1 MKGFLEFFDDL
12 THGRGHGTKWL
23 EPQVFM
29 ILVEGA
35 LHPAREGGCCPTR
48 REAKVRPA
56 WRTRLCRHGE
66 PLAPH
71 DQVDMF
77 LRAGSL
83 FLRPRTVPRFPCRL
97 ENNFEAELQRTGG
110 AQRKHTRPQPNQ
122 VRTVSPR
129 RAVQSSRS
137 SIQDAAKRLARRVEV
152 LAIEEIVDADLR
164 LERQAIP
171 PMDWFDLPSEL

>member
-1 MKGFLEFFDDL
+1 MAD
-12 THGRGHGTKWL
+12 T
-23 EPQVFM
+23 
-29 ILVEGA
+29 A
-35 LHPAREGGCCPTR
+35 LQ
-48 REAKVRPA
+48 A
-56 WRTRLCRHGE
+56 WRAACAPRSGRHVSKGRK
-66 PLAPH
+66 
-71 DQVDMF
+71 F
-77 LRAGSL
+77 
-83 FLRPRTVPRFPCRL
+83 VPPAPCRL

-164 LERQAIP
+164 LKRHAIP
-171 PMDWFDLPSEL
+171 TMDWFDLPSEL